1 MSGHSPRA
9 LTLLLALCLL
19 GCLLYAC
26 GRRDSGNSLP
36 EPAAGAD
43 SAALPGLGF
52 PAADQLDR
60 YLSAAE
66 LLSRSGDDHATELG
80 SQRLSIDAGQ
90 GTASFNVADPPL
102 NAAER
107 CSWAVYA
114 LQPGESA
121 LPQLSLDWQTA
132 PQPGSL
138 YLGFADWSQA
148 RWVWQRPEN
157 VAMATV
163 PGLSACTEP
172 LSGQL
177 LVAVVVQDPPAA
189 VLSELRLQSI
199 GNDYLPD
206 GPHPRLWLTDER
218 LAGLTA
224 AMNANTP
231 EWQLFNIRAQQYQ
244 TQLYWAGL
252 NHTIPYPLL
261 MYKLTGDEQY
271 AARAFQLLDD
281 APLEWE
287 ISCCPYHCQI
297 HHIALG
303 YDWLHDHPDMSEARR
318 SAYITKL
325 ETFADMLWEDALFSD
340 GVGNS
345 QDTDRVCMA
354 SADLATIAC
363 AIWGESERAP
373 EIFERGWRMFTKG
386 AGDPPQSGIW
396 REYTDAASVRHWVQG
411 WGQGPWPSGWF
422 YCTGT
427 DFYGLKDWA
436 ETLRTACGYD
446 VNELEPG
453 FDKLWDSQIR
463 AFIYSMSPDG
473 DHAYSGSDWQDG
485 DLISGQA
492 YISTTLASWA
502 DEAERNG
509 DLESASWARY
519 LQRHKPSIHT
529 DPFREF
535 FFSASGSLV
544 EADPFQAGLPLVA
557 KYGPVDMLSYR
568 TGWGPADSW
577 GVFSGQGSVP
587 CDHMQPDSG
596 HFSLQRN
603 GQFLTREAPG
613 YKSFECGA
621 QTYNTLS
628 IENDTEH
635 GHMKTTGMDAPA
647 SLLRWRCSDTPLLA
661 YAMLQAD
668 DNYDDNP
675 DSWEPTLRVDSY
687 RRHFV
692 WSGDHVVVF
701 DRLRTADSGWC
712 LYRLRAET
720 EPQLIGNTVNQTSKN
735 GSQRLLHRTLEPAG
749 CSFSVVDEDV
759 LLAEYYQYEVPDSM
773 RLWQTQI
780 SPPESDSVD
789 ILSVIRMGDSS
800 ITDFDANL
808 QHISD
813 AGNAGAVQGPLCA
826 VFAREEV
833 LRSACSYTVDAPQAG
848 MLHLIGDL
856 EPGNYSVSVNG
867 QPAGSYSAGEN
878 DNTILFSTE
887 GVSALSV
894 VVTKL

>member
-1 MSGHSPRA
+1 MSGLRMKK
-9 LTLLLALCLL
+9 LLLAGMCLAL
-19 GCLLYAC
+19 LLAPGCA
-26 GRRDSGNSLP
+26 GRNARTDGNPPVSSLP
-36 EPAAGAD
+36 TGERLGIPFPD
-43 SAALPGLGF
+43 SFA
-52 PAADQLDR
+52 LDR
-60 YLSAAE
+60 DASAVE
-66 LLSRSGDDHATELG
+66 LLARSGDDIAASLG
-80 SQRLSIDAGQ
+80 SRNLTTDAGQ
-90 GTASFNVADPPL
+90 GTASFTPL
-102 NAAER
+102 DASTPAAER
-107 CSWAVYA
+107 CSWAIYS
-114 LQPGESA
+114 LSPGQSA
-121 LPQLSLDWQTA
+121 LPQLSLDWQAA
-132 PQPGSL
+132 PADGSL
-138 YLGFADWSQA
+138 YIGFANWSA
-148 RWVWQRPEN
+148 GRWYWQRPEN
-157 VAMATV
+157 GGMASV
-163 PGLSACTEP
+163 PGLIDCTESI
-172 LSGQL
+172 SGQL
-177 LVAVVVQDPPAA
+177 LVAIVVQDQPSA
-189 VLSELRLQSI
+189 VLREVRLQSI
-199 GNDYLPD
+199 GSDYLPD
-206 GPHPRLWLTDER
+206 GPHPRLWLTPER
-218 LAGLTA
+218 LSGLTD
-224 AMNANTP
+224 AMNSNTP

-244 TQLYWAGL
+244 TELYWAGL

-271 AARAFQLLDD
+271 AQRAFQLLDD

-303 YDWLHDHPDMSEARR
+303 YDWLYDHPNMTPARKA
-318 SAYITKL
+318 AYIAKL
-325 ETFADMLWEDALFSD
+325 ETFSDMLWEDALFSD

-354 SADLATIAC
+354 GATLATIGC
-363 AIWGESERAP
+363 ALWGDSERAP

-386 AGDPPQSGIW
+386 AGDPPDSGVW

-453 FDKLWDSQIR
+453 FDTLWDSQIR

-485 DLISGQA
+485 DLLSGQA
-492 YISTTLASWA
+492 YIHTALASWA
-502 DEAERNG
+502 DEAEQNG
-509 DLESASWARY
+509 DGESAAWARH
-519 LQRHKPSIHT
+519 LQRNLPGYHT

-535 FFSASGSLV
+535 FFSASGNLA
-544 EADPFQAGLPLVA
+544 EADPFDANLPLVA
-557 KYGPVDMLSYR
+557 KYGPVDMLSFR
-568 TGWGPADSW
+568 TGWGSTDSW

-628 IENDTEH
+628 IENDTEQ

-647 SLLRWRCSDTPLLA
+647 SLLRWRCSDSPLLA

-675 DSWEPTLRVDSY
+675 DSWDPTLRVNSY

-692 WSGDHVVVF
+692 WVGDYLVVL

-712 LYRLRAET
+712 LYRLRSET
-720 EPQLIGNTVNQTSKN
+720 EPQLIGDTINQTSAD

-749 CSFSVVDEDV
+749 CQISVVDEKQ
-759 LLAEYYQYEVPDSM
+759 LLAEYYQYEVPDYQ
-773 RLWQTQI
+773 RLWQTQV

-800 ITDFDANL
+800 LTDFDANL

-813 AGNAGAVQGPLCA
+813 AANAGVVQGPLCA
-826 VFAREEV
+826 VFAREEM
-833 LRSACSYTVDAPQAG
+833 LRSGCSYTVDAPQAG
-848 MLHLIGDL
+848 MLHLVGDL
-856 EPGNYSVSVNG
+856 EPGSYSVTVNG
-867 QPAGSYSAGEN
+867 QPAGVYACNSS
-878 DNTILFSTE
+878 DNTILFSTDDE
-887 GVSALSV
+887 SAVSV
-894 VVTKL
+894 VITKQ